1 MRVTV
6 APRHAGL
13 LLAILATGA
22 GLRVREL
29 GASSLW
35 LDEFFA
41 LENST
46 GRGFEHW
53 RLPPGHVIEKPP
65 ALTSLEGAEPA
76 WRIWASLRGD
86 THPPLH
92 FILLRFWR
100 EAFGEGDVAAR
111 SLSLLFGMVSL
122 PLLFVL
128 ARRLAGDVPA
138 LWSTLLMAVSPLHV
152 RYAQE
157 ARNYTMALCLVLGA
171 ALVLVPAVP
180 KPMGRRGVVLLSLLV
195 LASALTHYFA
205 LPVLAMLA
213 LFALVRPGGAQGR
226 RRVLMA
232 LALAAAPFL
241 VLWGPELL
249 AQRLNFREH
258 FQIEGLEG
266 HSLLTLRRWLALPV
280 WFLEGTPV
288 PPEPLAWEV
297 ALGAVC
303 HLAPLLVLR
312 QRRDLLL
319 PALWLTG
326 ATLLLASVDL
336 WRGNA
341 TLAVPRYPLLASPGL
356 FLVLGAAARGRRL
369 GSVLPAAGLALATA
383 HLGWAY
389 GGKAD
394 WREVAAFVRH
404 GMRPGEVLVVDF
416 ESQSRW
422 IPATKYLALSHYLG
436 RACPPVLL
444 LDGPVAAK
452 ARTRLEEAGVA
463 WVLTKSGEGTFADRL
478 GGCATGQVVEFPD
491 VGVMAEV
498 SFLGS

>member
-1 MRVTV
+1 MKVE
-6 APRHAGL
+6 PRHAL
-13 LLAILATGA
+13 VLVAILALGA
-22 GLRVREL
+22 GLRVRDI

-53 RLPPGHVIEKPP
+53 RLPLGQVLEKPP
-65 ALTSLEGAEPA
+65 ALTSLEGAEAP
-76 WRIWASLRGD
+76 WRIWGSLRGD

-100 EAFGEGDVAAR
+100 EAFGEGDVTAR
-111 SLSLLFGMVSL
+111 SLSLLFGMASL

-138 LWSTLLMAVSPLHV
+138 LWATLLMAVSPLHV

-157 ARNYTMALCLVLGA
+157 ARNYTMALCLVLGV

-180 KPMGRRGVVLLSLLV
+180 KPQARPGVVLLSLLV
-195 LASALTHYFA
+195 LASVLTHYFA
-205 LPVLAMLA
+205 LPVLAVLA
-213 LFALVRPGGAQGR
+213 LFALLRPAESGGRFA
-226 RRVLMA
+226 LLA
-232 LALAAAPFL
+232 LALAAVAFL
-241 VLWGPELL
+241 LLWGPELW

-258 FQIEGLEG
+258 FQIEDPEG
-266 HSLLTLRRWLALPV
+266 HALLTLRRWLALPV
-280 WFLEGTPV
+280 WFLVGTPA
-288 PPEPLAWEV
+288 PPEPRGWEV
-297 ALGAVC
+297 ALGSAC
-303 HLAPLLVLR
+303 HLGPLLALR

-336 WRGNA
+336 FRSNA

-356 FLVLGAAARGRRL
+356 FLLLGALARGRRFL
-369 GSVLPAAGLALATA
+369 AMLPAAALVLAAT

-436 RACPPVLL
+436 RDCPPLLL
-444 LDGPVAAK
+444 LDGPVPAM
-452 ARTRLEEAGVA
+452 ARRRLGEAGVA

-478 GGCATGQVVEFPD
+478 GGRATGQIVEFPD

-498 SFLGS
+498 RFPGS